1 MKIPR
6 TLPLIILVSNVYS
19 TIFLHNLP
27 VLEDIAQNSAPNE
40 LAISIAFF
48 SIDSYAAGD

>member
-1 MKIPR
+1 MCFSLSQTEKSHVR
-6 TLPLIILVSNVYS
+6 HVFLF
-19 TIFLHNLP
+19 TIP

-40 LAISIAFF
+40 LAISIAFC